1 MFYHVSGNDE
11 EVKVTLKDTFSR
23 WKEIQN
29 ERRQRIKKACQ
40 KYTSLN
46 MTDTFFSRVLVDDVH
61 RVIYTPIPEAG
72 SSSWKWLLL
81 ALLTISVI
89 LGFWAHQFTRLK
101 FKRNTVYDIW
111 PNTTQMK
118 EGSAFRITLKYW
130 LSAIHWHEFCQL
142 IMIN

>member
-61 RVIYTPIPEAG
+61 RVIYTPIPKAG

-81 ALLTISVI
+81 ALLAGYNISQPEI
-89 LGFWAHQFTRLK
+89 LGPSVHSVE
-101 FKRNTVYDIW
+101 VYDIW

-130 LSAIHWHEFCQL
+130 LSAIRWHEFCQL